1 MLYSL
6 DKISSKSGNKITIS
20 RYIYRKDHW
29 DYYGQYKEGYSKI
42 KICAKM
48 IKKTMLI
55 VVIPVVQ
62 ILLVLLFYEWANEMY
77 PLSKRDLPWSILIH
91 FGARLYL
98 VLVLIITVSNL
109 LWKFNWRAILISIFL
124 MVLFDSFFFDSMEDR
139 PNRVVFIIALTNGAQ
154 LLSIFCS
161 YFWYKSII
169 SVKSIRTDN
178 DT

>member
-1 MLYSL
+1 
-6 DKISSKSGNKITIS
+6 
-20 RYIYRKDHW
+20 
-29 DYYGQYKEGYSKI
+29 
-42 KICAKM
+42 
-48 IKKTMLI
+48 MLI

-77 PLSKRDLPWSILIH
+77 PLSKKDIPWSILIH
-91 FGARLYL
+91 FGARFYL
-98 VLVLIITVSNL
+98 LLALIIAVSNL
-109 LWKFNWRAILISIFL
+109 LWKFNWKAILMSIFL
-124 MVLFDSFFFDSMEDR
+124 ILVFDSFFFNSIEVR